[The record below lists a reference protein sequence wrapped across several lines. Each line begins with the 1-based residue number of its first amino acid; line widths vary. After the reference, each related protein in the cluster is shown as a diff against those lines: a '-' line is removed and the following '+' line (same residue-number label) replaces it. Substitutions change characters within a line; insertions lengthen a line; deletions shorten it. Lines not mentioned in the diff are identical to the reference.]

1 MQRTLYYVPC
11 TPYSALNTTADR
23 DRTNGTA
30 TGRDMNRTTLMEEMT
45 RDHAQSTSSGTRDP
59 DTADSGSDDSA
70 SQ

>member
-1 MQRTLYYVPC
+1 
-11 TPYSALNTTADR
+11 
-23 DRTNGTA
+23 
-30 TGRDMNRTTLMEEMT
+30 MNRTTLMEEMT